1 MIWTTGRRSGTLGL
15 GLLVGAGLG
24 LAQPPAQEYVPG
36 RLLAKP
42 IDTVSDSTVNQV
54 LAAVRSK
61 THRKVHGIDVLVLDV
76 PDQALDAVSGVLSR
90 TGLFT
95 FVERDLVAHA
105 AATPNDPD
113 FSLQW
118 HLAKIQ
124 AASAWSLSE
133 GSTSIPIA
141 IIDSGADP
149 NQPDLKPKLLS
160 GWNFLK
166 GNSNTTDTGCN
177 TGHGT
182 AVSGAAAA
190 ATNNLI
196 GIAGVGWANPI
207 MPLVVTSSSCFAY
220 YSDMAS
226 AITYA
231 VDHGVRIINISI
243 TGTGVSTTLQSAVDY
258 AWSKGAV
265 IFAAA
270 GNSGNSTPNYPA
282 ACNNVLGVTA
292 TEPTDTISSFSNHG
306 NWVSLSAP
314 GDQIF
319 TTQVGGT
326 YGNWWGTSLASP
338 IAAAVGAL
346 ALSAN
351 PSLTNAQLVSL
362 LQKNSDDLG
371 SPGFDQYFGYGRVNA
386 YKAVAAAKGVAI
398 DTTPPKVSITAPLA
412 SAKVLGIVSVQGTAS
427 DNVGVTKIELYAD
440 GALYASGASS
450 AFSFSWTSTAVAN
463 GSHTLMVKA
472 YDAVG
477 NVGSASV
484 IVTVSNTDATPP
496 SAKISSPLAGAT
508 VSGAAVA
515 VSGTA
520 SDNVGVTKVELYV
533 DGVLYTS
540 TTVSAFSFSWNSTT
554 KANGSHTL
562 MVKAYDAAN
571 NTGSASVS
579 VNVSNAT
586 GTNATGTQPLLQI
599 HADATEVT
607 GVTNGSTVKPA
618 IAPTG
623 FTGKVV
629 VNGTGSVHFATAQ
642 TGNGVYFVNCCAN
655 TNNAYYKFSGTTI
668 GNLFHSNQGQISF
681 YLKSRYSFA

>member
-1 MIWTTGRRSGTLGL
+1 
-15 GLLVGAGLG
+15 
-24 LAQPPAQEYVPG
+24 
-36 RLLAKP
+36 
-42 IDTVSDSTVNQV
+42 
-54 LAAVRSK
+54 
-61 THRKVHGIDVLVLDV
+61 
-76 PDQALDAVSGVLSR
+76 
-90 TGLFT
+90 
-95 FVERDLVAHA
+95 
-105 AATPNDPD
+105 
-113 FSLQW
+113 
-118 HLAKIQ
+118 
-124 AASAWSLSE
+124 
-133 GSTSIPIA
+133 
-141 IIDSGADP
+141 
-149 NQPDLKPKLLS
+149 
-160 GWNFLK
+160 
-166 GNSNTTDTGCN
+166 
-177 TGHGT
+177 
-182 AVSGAAAA
+182 
-190 ATNNLI
+190 
-196 GIAGVGWANPI
+196 
-207 MPLVVTSSSCFAY
+207 
-220 YSDMAS
+220 
-226 AITYA
+226 
-231 VDHGVRIINISI
+231 
-243 TGTGVSTTLQSAVDY
+243 
-258 AWSKGAV
+258 
-265 IFAAA
+265 
-270 GNSGNSTPNYPA
+270 
-282 ACNNVLGVTA
+282 
-292 TEPTDTISSFSNHG
+292 
-306 NWVSLSAP
+306 
-314 GDQIF
+314 
-319 TTQVGGT
+319 
-326 YGNWWGTSLASP
+326 
-338 IAAAVGAL
+338 
-346 ALSAN
+346 
-351 PSLTNAQLVSL
+351 
-362 LQKNSDDLG
+362 
-371 SPGFDQYFGYGRVNA
+371 
-386 YKAVAAAKGVAI
+386 
-398 DTTPPKVSITAPLA
+398 KVSITAPLA
-412 SAKVLGIVSVQGTAS
+412 SAKVLGIVSVLGTAS
-427 DNVGVTKIELYAD
+427 DNVGVTKVELYAD

-586 GTNATGTQPLLQI
+586 GTHATGTQPLLQI

-629 VNGTGSVHFATAQ
+629 VNGTGSVNFATAQ

-681 YLKSRYSFA
+681 YLKSRYSFAQRQTSAARPRYAFDVRDGNGAHLFYFLTQITSGYLYFNYAIDKAGQYYYVPRGTEDTLFGNGVILKVSLTWDGSTIKLYLNGRLVKSSPYSQVTPSWTSASTFDLGAYEYQTFGG